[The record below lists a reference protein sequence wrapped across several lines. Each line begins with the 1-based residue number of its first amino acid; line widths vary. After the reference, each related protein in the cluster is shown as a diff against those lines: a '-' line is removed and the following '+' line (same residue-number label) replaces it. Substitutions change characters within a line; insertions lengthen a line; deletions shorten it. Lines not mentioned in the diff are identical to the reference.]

1 MKTFVC
7 SVSRMAK
14 GKAGYQKDKYAFGWS
29 FYPEQHTLESLIR
42 LAAIDGFS
50 FLAGEFDRKPPAF
63 YGRKDVST
71 PRISENFRQ
80 TVIIPLD
87 DDGQAGN
94 AVTFWESDLFFKTYG
109 AGYYHSTS
117 STPERPRIRPIF
129 ELDWP
134 ITDGRLYQETRRAF
148 IWYYNRNGQKRI
160 DEIVQIPQCWYGAAR
175 PTAYKILGNVLP
187 LEAVHEFLLEPYR
200 QVQAARQAERQKA
213 TQRRQQQASDDI
225 GRILDWLAGRREGDN
240 RNLCLLWAA
249 GALKAKG
256 ESWPTIGPAV
266 VKACQDNGYFDSYA
280 AGNEREISRI
290 FDKGHYNAS
299 H

>member
-1 MKTFVC
+1 MKNFTI

-14 GKAGYQKDKYAFGWS
+14 GKAGYKRNKYQFGWS

-50 FLAGEFDRKPPAF
+50 FLAGEFDRKPPAH

-117 STPERPRIRPIF
+117 STPERPRIRPVF

-134 ITDGRLYQETRRAF
+134 ITDGRLYQQARYAF
-148 IWYYNRNGQKRI
+148 GWYYNRNGQKRI
-160 DEIVQIPQCWYGAAR
+160 DVLPQIPQVWYGSAH

-187 LEAVHEFLLEPYR
+187 LEALHEFLLEPYR
-200 QVQAARQAERQKA
+200 EVQAARQAERQKA
-213 TQRRQQQASDDI
+213 TQRRQQAGDDI

-249 GALKAKG
+249 GALKKKG
-256 ESWPTIGPAV
+256 ESWETIGPAV
-266 VKACQDNGYFDSYA
+266 VKACEDNGYYGAYA
-280 AGNEREISRI
+280 HSEREISRI

-299 H
+299 Y

>member
-1 MKTFVC
+1 MRTFVC

-14 GKAGYQKDKYAFGWS
+14 GKAGYKRNKYQFGWS
-29 FYPEQHTLESLIR
+29 FYPETHTIESLIR

-50 FLAGEFDRKPPAF
+50 FLAGEFDRKPPAH
-63 YGRKDVST
+63 YGRTDVNT
-71 PRISENFRQ
+71 PRITENFRQ

-109 AGYYHSTS
+109 GGFYHSTS
-117 STPERPRIRPIF
+117 STTERPRIRPIF
-129 ELDWP
+129 ELDRP
-134 ITDGRLYQETRRAF
+134 ITDGQLYQETRRAF

-160 DEIVQIPQCWYGAAR
+160 DKIVQIPQPWYGAAE
-175 PTAYKILGNVLP
+175 PSDYKILGNVLP
-187 LEAVHEFLLEPYR
+187 LEALHEFLLEPYR
-200 QVQAARQAERQKA
+200 QVQAARQATRQA
-213 TQRRQQQASDDI
+213 TQRRQQAGDDI

-256 ESWPTIGPAV
+256 ESWATIGQNIV
-266 VKACQDNGYFDSYA
+266 QVCQDNGYFDAYA
-280 AGNEREISRI
+280 HSEKEIRRI
-290 FDKGHYNAS
+290 FDRGQYADH
-299 H
+299 